1 MNKQFYYIPL
11 PLEGL
16 LFETLMAGE
25 ILLPSQHFHQ
35 LKIGFLGENTNFP
48 FGIPNAISLFTTL
61 GNDLAKNST
70 DGGHL
75 FVLQVDAGVLV
86 ESCLQEIGNG
96 KAYSYHAPILLRPNT
111 CNILFYT
118 QSDLLFI
125 KSQAVS
131 FSQVKCLQKYE
142 HCFRLIDDA
151 VQLPE
156 FEIMLAPKKIAK
168 GSQKNGQPVAKK
180 AKEEVENRLAGAA
193 IHRLNHLKGALLGL
207 VVAVTK
213 IGSESLVDLSEEIQ
227 NLFNSISSARSMGK
241 SDLALA
247 DTQEEITL
255 FVSRAKELSHRIF
268 ESFPYLGNQWE
279 VAASAIGRIGKQGA
293 YSLKVWAD
301 LLKTMEVDLGV
312 DIVRELHKKLPR
324 GAFPEVSKDS
334 IDRLIS
340 HLERYES
347 SHNTNDLDASIEVLT
362 SMKEWMREEML
373 RRIPPKSNPCKG
385 IGGEMLTPR
394 ITKFG
399 LHPHG
404 EDFTVDE
411 MEDFD
416 VVLKHILATRSDS
429 PDLEFVEFFDGLDA
443 IVDQFSEAGRKSYLV
458 MRQWVS
464 TGVPK
469 KPSGLD
475 SIMVQNLYCFLNEHE
490 QFPRLNAMLDAF
502 RIKSSWMC
510 MAFFGAYWGFSNLP
524 RSFSLSF
531 LEYGLPF
538 HQAQFD
544 TIIERIWNEYWF
556 MKSHQGFRK

>member
-16 LFETLMAGE
+16 LFETMMAGE
-25 ILLPSQHFHQ
+25 ILLPPQYFHQ
-35 LKIGFLGENTNFP
+35 LKIGFLKENVSFR
-48 FGIPNAISLFTTL
+48 FEIDGGMSLFSKL
-61 GNDLAKNST
+61 GKDSAQNSTEGDRLFILQIDASVLAKSCMQQIR
-70 DGGHL
+70 DGN
-75 FVLQVDAGVLV
+75 V
-86 ESCLQEIGNG
+86 
-96 KAYSYHAPILLRPNT
+96 YSYHAPIFLRPDT
-111 CNILFYT
+111 CDLLFYA

-142 HCFRLIDDA
+142 HCFRLIDNTT
-151 VQLPE
+151 QLPE
-156 FEIMLAPKKIAK
+156 FEMMLAPKKLAM
-168 GSQKNGQPVAKK
+168 GSRKVGQPVAKK
-180 AKEEVENRLAGAA
+180 AKEEFENRLSGDA
-193 IHRLNHLKGALLGL
+193 IHRINHLKGALLGL

-213 IGSESLVDLSEEIQ
+213 IGSESLVDLSEEVQ
-227 NLFNSISSARSMGK
+227 NLINSISAMSSAGT
-241 SDLALA
+241 SDVAEHDQIAL
-247 DTQEEITL
+247 L
-255 FVSRAKELSHRIF
+255 VLKAKELGQKFI
-268 ESFPYLGNQWE
+268 ESFPYLVNQWE
-279 VAASAIGRIGKQGA
+279 VAASAIGRVGKQGA

-301 LLKTMEVDLGV
+301 LLKTLEVDLGV
-312 DIVRELHKKLPR
+312 DIVGELHKKLPR

-334 IDRLIS
+334 IDKLIG
-340 HLERYES
+340 HLERYQS
-347 SHNTNDLDASIEVLT
+347 SRKTNDLDASIEVLT

-385 IGGEMLTPR
+385 VGGEMLTPR

-399 LHPHG
+399 LHPHS
-404 EDFTVDE
+404 EDFTIEE

-429 PDLEFVEFFDGLDA
+429 PDFEFVDFFDGLDA
-443 IVDQFSEAGRKSYLV
+443 IVDQFSEFGRKSFLM

-475 SIMVQNLYCFLNEHE
+475 SIMVQNLYCFLTEYE

-556 MKSHQGFRK
+556 MKSHRS